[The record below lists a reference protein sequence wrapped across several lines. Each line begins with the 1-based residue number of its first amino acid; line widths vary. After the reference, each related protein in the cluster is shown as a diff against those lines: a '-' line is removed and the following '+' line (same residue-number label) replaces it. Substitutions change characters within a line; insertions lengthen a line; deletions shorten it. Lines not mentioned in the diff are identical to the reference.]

1 MHQITAEEILSFIT
15 SETDY
20 QIEFSGNIHASID
33 HFCSLSNINSHS
45 ITWMK
50 SQENQNQEA
59 LESVT
64 DVLIITKAS
73 PMLSNKAIGFF
84 LTPEPKAV
92 FFSILEH
99 FWGESTT
106 VVRADTAVIES
117 LKLDDTVSVGHHS
130 FIGKDVVIG
139 QGTSIGHNVSI
150 FNHVTI
156 GNNCRIH
163 SGTVIGTDGFGY
175 FIGHDEIPQKV
186 QHFGGVEIGNDVEI
200 GACSC
205 IDRGTLDNTVIGNHC
220 KIDNLVHI
228 AHNVRMEESV
238 MVIAGSVICGSAVL
252 KKNSY
257 VAPGGIVKNQL
268 EIGENAFIG
277 MGAVVTKPVLK
288 NTVVAGNPA
297 KALRQ
302 VQESDK

>member
-1 MHQITAEEILSFIT
+1 MCQITAEEILSFIK

-20 QIEFSGNIHASID
+20 QIKFTGSIHTSID
-33 HFCSLSNINSHS
+33 HFCSFSNINSHS
-45 ITWMK
+45 ITWIK
-50 SQENQNQEA
+50 NQANQNLSA
-59 LESVT
+59 LETVAN
-64 DVLIITKAS
+64 VLVITKEL
-73 PMLSNKAIGFF
+73 PELSNKTIGFF

-92 FFSILEH
+92 FFSVLEH
-99 FWGESTT
+99 FWGKQTAT
-106 VVRADTAVIES
+106 VRANTAVIES
-117 LKLDDTVSVGHHS
+117 SKLDDTVSVGHHS

-156 GNNCRIH
+156 GSNCRIH

-175 FIGHDEIPQKV
+175 FIDHDGIPQKV
-186 QHFGGVEIGNDVEI
+186 RHFGGVEIGNDVEI

-228 AHNVRMEESV
+228 AHNVKIEESV

-277 MGAVVTKPVLK
+277 MGAVVTKPVPR

-297 KALRQ
+297 KILRQ
-302 VQESDK
+302 VQENDK